1 MTVYHSS
8 SCQLAIAIP
17 LASSRFYS
25 VSSSL
30 HRLLRLLATEVTVK
44 AKEIVGSDPLISPG
58 EVCMGVLCVCG
69 EACMKVG
76 GVWRCV
82 CVNVWLCWY
91 GLCLTNYSHYYAQ
104 SLVNLKQALRVCAA
118 FRGCY
123 LDYREKAEG
132 IVRSQHEAPQHG
144 EEQAA

>member
-58 EVCMGVLCVCG
+58 EVCMGVCVC
-69 EACMKVG
+69 MWG
-76 GVWRCV
+76 GMYEGGGCVEVFLCECVVVLVWV
-82 CVNVWLCWY
+82 V
-91 GLCLTNYSHYYAQ
+91 
-104 SLVNLKQALRVCAA
+104 
-118 FRGCY
+118 F
-123 LDYREKAEG
+123 D
-132 IVRSQHEAPQHG
+132 
-144 EEQAA
+144 